1 MHGPW
6 LLFQCFG
13 NWKVWGRTNH
23 GRLVLWITSTLSPSL
38 PFTLRENKGQE
49 SEQTCSKIVWWE
61 ETFCFDKQGVNL
73 RWFQNLLIL
82 GIIRFRFQG
91 LFCPCSQKAD
101 RRKSQDK
108 QGSKVVVLNAAPW
121 NAAFGGSRKQAR
133 KALKLERLL
142 WRGSRWNSSLRA
154 SCVLLGLTEDNGY
167 CPMELVA
174 NRINCKMPGNRD
186 SPDMELEEPHIWKNS
201 FYLLPLHHPCYSL
214 TTSAVQESNLFNHTP
229 FSISLLPHPNLLP
242 TNLLPLCHPLSDFHD
257 QPYYFCLQRLSYIQ
271 IDFNHIL
278 ACFKMQ
284 KGKEKHLDPLS

>member
-1 MHGPW
+1 M
-6 LLFQCFG
+6 
-13 NWKVWGRTNH
+13 V
-23 GRLVLWITSTLSPSL
+23 
-38 PFTLRENKGQE
+38 
-49 SEQTCSKIVWWE
+49 
-61 ETFCFDKQGVNL
+61 
-73 RWFQNLLIL
+73 QNLLVL
-82 GIIRFRFQG
+82 GIIRFLFQG
-91 LFCPCSQKAD
+91 LSCPCSQKAD

-154 SCVLLGLTEDNGY
+154 SCVLLGLAEGNGY

-174 NRINCKMPGNRD
+174 NQLNCKMSGNLD
-186 SPDMELEEPHIWKNS
+186 SPDLELEEPRIRQHS
-201 FYLLPLHHPCYSL
+201 FYLLPLHSTCYSL
-214 TTSAVQESNLFNHTP
+214 TTSAVQESNLFTHTP
-229 FSISLLPHPNLLP
+229 FSISLLSHPNLLP
-242 TNLLPLCHPLSDFHD
+242 TIPCATLFSGFHD

-284 KGKEKHLDPLS
+284 KGKEKHLDPLSYITNGRKPRVKIKYKYIGHFVKGSTVCG